1 MQKRIISIFSILFF
15 TVFSL
20 SLNAQQPVAQK
31 VKSSDITYVL
41 NNIRSTYKAQTS
53 GFVVNLFE
61 VSNKSGS
68 AQQNETDEVTDN
80 LYIAISEFDEKPQ
93 QVLFVIKDLYAPS
106 DIKIVKQSEK
116 MIELSFSYLEK
127 GKKKK
132 VRVGIANG
140 ECRIMNVE

>member
-1 MQKRIISIFSILFF
+1 MQKRILSIFSILLFIIL
-15 TVFSL
+15 SL
-20 SLNAQQPVAQK
+20 SLNAQQPVVQK
-31 VKSSDITYVL
+31 VKATDITYVL
-41 NNIRSTYKAQTS
+41 NNIRSTYKVQTS

-93 QVLFVIKDLYAPS
+93 QFLFVIKDIYAPS
-106 DIKIVKQSEK
+106 EIKFTKQSEQI
-116 MIELSFSYLEK
+116 MELSFFYSEK

-132 VRVGIANG
+132 VKAIIKKDD
-140 ECRIMNVE
+140 CRIMNIE